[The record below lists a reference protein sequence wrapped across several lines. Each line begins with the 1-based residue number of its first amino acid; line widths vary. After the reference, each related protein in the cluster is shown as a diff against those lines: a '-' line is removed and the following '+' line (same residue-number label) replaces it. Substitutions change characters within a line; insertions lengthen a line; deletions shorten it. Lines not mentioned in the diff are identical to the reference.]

1 MKSGRLLKNI
11 AAAIVVGSIAYFLAR
26 SLAANWQAIQPGR
39 LDIEYHWVFLAYLP
53 LGLSFILGV
62 SGWRYILNSL
72 GSDLPWARCFW
83 TISGSHLAKFVPGH
97 VLALGGR
104 IWLCDRE
111 GVPKTTAAT
120 GVVLEMIAQLA
131 ASALVFTL
139 YFLSAHR
146 KAGALYLLAA
156 LGLFSILMV
165 LAHPAFLGRAWRF
178 LPKYGKTIE
187 GSVSYSYSNVVALA
201 AIYTGAWA
209 MQGVGVWCLA
219 RSVQP
224 ALPAAAMLSTVG
236 AYGGAYALGFI
247 SLVTPG
253 GLGVREGALSYLLS
267 GLMPLPLAII
277 VAVGSRIWLTLFDVA
292 MTLISIKFY
301 KPGASNGKA

>member
-1 MKSGRLLKNI
+1 MKTGRLLKNI
-11 AAAIVVGSIAYFLAR
+11 AAAIVVGIIAYFLAR

-39 LDIEYHWVFLAYLP
+39 LEIEYRWVFLAYLP
-53 LGLSFILGV
+53 LALSFILGV
-62 SGWRYILNSL
+62 SGWRYILKSL
-72 GSDLPWARCFW
+72 GSDLPWTRCFW

-111 GVPKTTAAT
+111 GVPKTSAAT

-156 LGLFSILMV
+156 LALFSILMV
-165 LAHPAFLGRAWRF
+165 LAHPAILRRVWRF

-187 GSVSYSYSNVVALA
+187 GRVSHSYNNVVALA
-201 AIYTGAWA
+201 VIYTGAWA
-209 MQGVGVWCLA
+209 MQGAGVWCLA
-219 RSVQP
+219 RSIQP
-224 ALPAAAMLSTVG
+224 DLPAAAMLSTVG

-277 VAVGSRIWLTLFDVA
+277 VAVGSRIWLTVFDVA

-301 KPGASNGKA
+301 KPGASNAKA